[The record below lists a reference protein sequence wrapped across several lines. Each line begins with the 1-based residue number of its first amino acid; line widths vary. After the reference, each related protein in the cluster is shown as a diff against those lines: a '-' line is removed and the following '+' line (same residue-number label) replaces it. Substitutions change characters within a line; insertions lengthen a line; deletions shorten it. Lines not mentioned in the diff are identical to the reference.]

1 MEELE
6 LIKNLALSSGAAGT
20 AIVALL
26 KNPDIL
32 KLLYQDL
39 AQPSVKKVGDALGS
53 VFGLAGTLMLPIKMI
68 NEKTNLLFTK
78 RMEQYKEKINS
89 IPDERIAEVPPEIG
103 IPILD
108 KLTYVQ
114 DEDIAGLYINLLA
127 KASDKTDASKV
138 HPYFVSA
145 VNNLTPDEAV
155 FIKNIYVN
163 NIIKNNIIIPY
174 SSLIEKQANPSGY
187 RVKIEY
193 LINNNYLSNLVF
205 PNNYA
210 LYIDNLISLGFIN
223 KPEIEFIVDEGF
235 YNDIKLQHQSLIDDW
250 EIAIKQTGNSIE
262 LKKHKVDIT
271 ETGRTFIKLVNQ

>member
-6 LIKNLALSSGAAGT
+6 LLKNLALSGGVAGT

-53 VFGLAGTLMLPIKMI
+53 VFGIAGTLMLPIKMI

-114 DEDIAGLYINLLA
+114 DEDIAGLYLNLLA

-138 HPYFVSA
+138 HQ
-145 VNNLTPDEAV
+145 E
-155 FIKNIYVN
+155 
-163 NIIKNNIIIPY
+163 
-174 SSLIEKQANPSGY
+174 
-187 RVKIEY
+187 
-193 LINNNYLSNLVF
+193 
-205 PNNYA
+205 
-210 LYIDNLISLGFIN
+210 
-223 KPEIEFIVDEGF
+223 
-235 YNDIKLQHQSLIDDW
+235 
-250 EIAIKQTGNSIE
+250 
-262 LKKHKVDIT
+262 
-271 ETGRTFIKLVNQ
+271 